1 MDIQVPKSSGNGI
14 PSLYALKALCVVF
27 IVLLHTT
34 LPGRDQL
41 LALIRIG
48 VPVFFM
54 ISGYFT
60 YSATRAE
67 TQRRIAGSLKKI
79 GWLIICT
86 NAVYGLFY
94 LLVHQF
100 HPETELPLTS
110 LKSWA
115 LLLFFGNGVAI
126 PLWYLTAYFETLLLC
141 WLFIRIGRGGAW
153 LFTLIPALL
162 AVSLATGMYGFLFGL
177 EHLPYVAKVNFITVG
192 MPCFLLG
199 GAIRRY
205 RDKITSAFTPAK
217 TGATVIVLTLLTLGE
232 SALLRHFAPGT
243 DLDYTNTIY
252 LTTLPLAAAVFIWS
266 LQHASAG
273 KGFPGIVGKKYSRD
287 IYLYHY
293 LFFLLFFTFL
303 RTPFI
308 ERYSFLVI
316 LPCSL
321 LLAVEL
327 DKIRNCRLYRSLV
340 PHK

>member
-1 MDIQVPKSSGNGI
+1 MDIQIPRTSGDGI
-14 PSLYALKALCVVF
+14 SSLYALKALCTTF

-41 LALIRIG
+41 LAVLRIG

-60 YSATRAE
+60 YSATRREAE
-67 TQRRIAGSLKKI
+67 RRIVGSLKKT
-79 GWLIICT
+79 GWLIVCT
-86 NAVYGLFY
+86 NAVYFLFY
-94 LLVHQF
+94 LLLHLL
-100 HPETELPLTS
+100 HPETDLPLTD

-126 PLWYLTAYFETLLLC
+126 PLWYLTAYFGTLLLC
-141 WLFIRIGRGGAW
+141 WCFIRSGGGGEW
-153 LFTLIPALL
+153 LFLLIPALL
-162 AVSLATGMYGFLFGL
+162 AVNLAVGMYGFLFGL
-177 EHLPYVAKVNFITVG
+177 EKLPYVVKVNFITQG
-192 MPCFLLG
+192 IPCFLLG

-205 RDKITSAFTPAK
+205 QSVITAAVTPAK
-217 TGATVIVLTLLTLGE
+217 AGAIVAGVALLAFGE
-232 SALLRHFAPGT
+232 SALLSRFRPGT
-243 DLDYTNTIY
+243 DLDFTNTVY

-266 LQHASAG
+266 VQHAAAG
-273 KGFPGIVGKKYSRD
+273 AGIAGAIGRKYSRD

-293 LFFLLFFTFL
+293 LFFLFFFTFF
-303 RTPFI
+303 RTLFI
-308 ERYSFLVI
+308 ERYSFLVV

-327 DKIRNCRLYRSLV
+327 DKIRNSRLCRRIV